1 MKWRA
6 ILAAGTILL
15 TGTLYAKPPDFVPAS
30 QDSICNSVSGAAFG
44 LCISYCEAMDCD
56 GEEAAASES
65 ACLTIRD
72 RFVQLTGSDV
82 PCEVEVCPCFDEFLI
97 GSYFQDI
104 TNDFS
109 PSYGIEEGEY
119 HCIIGGCD
127 GCIGLINPTADPIG
141 NTCSVHTDA
150 TWDDEPFVI
159 EPRIEITDEE
169 AQSCVNILIDYCH

>member
-15 TGTLYAKPPDFVPAS
+15 TGTPYAKPPDFVPPS
-30 QDSICNSVSGAAFG
+30 QESICNSVSGAAFG

-56 GEEAAASES
+56 GEEAAASET

-72 RFVQLTGSDV
+72 RFVQLAGSDV

-97 GSYFQDI
+97 GTYFQQL

-109 PSYGIEEGEY
+109 PSLGIEEGEY
-119 HCIIGGCD
+119 HCIIGN
-127 GCIGLINPTADPIG
+127 IGLINPTADPIG

-150 TWDDEPFVI
+150 TWANEPFVI
-159 EPRIEITDEE
+159 EPRIEITAEE
-169 AQSCVNILIDYCH
+169 AQSCVNILIDYCQ